1 MQWKRSGTLG
11 DGDARTGRE
20 VVRRRAQAAR
30 QRQRWLVSGAVSGGP
45 RRDDDGD
52 GTVMMMSGDDACDT
66 ARATRGTAR
75 ATVTAI
81 GRSLWLERGAG
92 RGGVAAA
99 QCTAC
104 GRERARARE
113 PHQAPMP

>member
-52 GTVMMMSGDDACDT
+52 GAVMMT
-66 ARATRGTAR
+66 AATTRGTAQSDGDGNR
-75 ATVTAI
+75 TARGGS
-81 GRSLWLERGAG
+81 GREGAAG
-92 RGGVAAA
+92 RAAWRRRRVRGVW
-99 QCTAC
+99 Q
-104 GRERARARE
+104 GEG
-113 PHQAPMP
+113 